1 MNIFKFI
8 IDSINKKAYAKVVS
22 MVEEPMYGVMPDPKI
37 ELKRDIVKGG
47 ITMSIIILIVG
58 LIALFLN
65 RKSSKK
71 VKVIILVILAIALI
85 ARIVLSIYLKNIY

>member
-47 ITMSIIILIVG
+47 
-58 LIALFLN
+58 
-65 RKSSKK
+65 KQ
-71 VKVIILVILAIALI
+71 
-85 ARIVLSIYLKNIY
+85 

>member
-8 IDSINKKAYAKVVS
+8 IDSINKKAYARAVS
-22 MVEEPMYGVMPDPKI
+22 MVEEHMYGVMPDPKI

-47 ITMSIIILIVG
+47 ITMSIVILIIG

-71 VKVIILVILAIALI
+71 VKVIILVIQAIALI